1 VGTALASLVGTLIMA
16 LWANLPIALA
26 PGMGTNVVFAQII
39 VVKMGLSCPT
49 ALMLVVVSA
58 LLFLFLAVTRLREKI
73 VAGFPESIRVG
84 MQCGI
89 GLLIAYIGLNNGG
102 VISHAGGALA
112 FGSLSDGRVLLALV
126 GLVLTPALVALR
138 LPAALLLSI
147 VLIAVAGLFVHGL
160 DGQALTRLPR
170 QWVQMPNVSTG
181 LIIWPDAR
189 GYFTHLRSLA
199 PVTLYFLLSAFFS
212 TTATLIAVTRRAGLA
227 DSEGKIP
234 ASVRPMPPMGSPRCP
249 APCWACRPW
258 APMRIGHRRRGGRA
272 HRACR
277 CRGCRHVR
285 PVAVLLA
292 GHRRHS
298 GGGHHPALVI
308 VGLLMM
314 EGVLDLR
321 TDQPEDFAPAII
333 ILLITVTTSDLMM
346 GMALGCFVYTAI
358 VIARRQWQR
367 LTAMVVVIDVI
378 FVAYMALSTTIG

>member
-234 ASVRPMPPMGSPRCP
+234 RFRQAYAADGLASLPGALLGMPTMGTYADRPPASRRAGAQGLPVSWLPPCS
-249 APCWACRPW
+249 
-258 APMRIGHRRRGGRA
+258 
-272 HRACR
+272 ACR
-277 CRGCRHVR
+277 CSSGRSSPSFRRWPPPRRLSSWGC
-285 PVAVLLA
+285 
-292 GHRRHS
+292 
-298 GGGHHPALVI
+298 
-308 VGLLMM
+308 
-314 EGVLDLR
+314 
-321 TDQPEDFAPAII
+321 
-333 ILLITVTTSDLMM
+333 
-346 GMALGCFVYTAI
+346 
-358 VIARRQWQR
+358 
-367 LTAMVVVIDVI
+367 
-378 FVAYMALSTTIG
+378 